1 MKIIISVLFG
11 IFFLSSCSN
20 KEVTNRLI
28 VSQEFIYEMEDAL
41 TPECHA
47 STIVSSGNNL
57 IAAWFG
63 GTREKNKD
71 VGIWVSRKS
80 NKNWSTPVEVVNGI
94 QDDGSRFPCWN
105 PVLFQP
111 KDSPLTLFYKV
122 GPNPREWWG
131 MFVTSKNHGLTW
143 SNPIQLPDGIYGPI
157 KNKPIQLSNG
167 DILSGTSTE
176 HDGWK
181 IQIERSIDN
190 GKTWKSSGDLNDGVE
205 FGAIQ
210 PTILVHPNKTIQL
223 LNRTKNEVISESWSK
238 DNGYTWSEMK
248 ATTLP
253 NPNSGI
259 DGLTLK
265 DGRHLLVYNPTN
277 KNWGDRVPLSVAV
290 SKDGKTWKEVIQLE
304 KVTNPETT
312 DEEEYS
318 YPAIIQTEDNLIHIV
333 YTWNRKMVKHVVINP
348 KMIK

>member
-1 MKIIISVLFG
+1 
-11 IFFLSSCSN
+11 
-20 KEVTNRLI
+20 
-28 VSQEFIYEMEDAL
+28 
-41 TPECHA
+41 
-47 STIVSSGNNL
+47 
-57 IAAWFG
+57 
-63 GTREKNKD
+63 
-71 VGIWVSRKS
+71 
-80 NKNWSTPVEVVNGI
+80 
-94 QDDGSRFPCWN
+94 
-105 PVLFQP
+105 
-111 KDSPLTLFYKV
+111 
-122 GPNPREWWG
+122 
-131 MFVTSKNHGLTW
+131 
-143 SNPIQLPDGIYGPI
+143 
-157 KNKPIQLSNG
+157 
-167 DILSGTSTE
+167 
-176 HDGWK
+176 
-181 IQIERSIDN
+181 
-190 GKTWKSSGDLNDGVE
+190 
-205 FGAIQ
+205 
-210 PTILVHPNKTIQL
+210 
-223 LNRTKNEVISESWSK
+223 
-238 DNGYTWSEMK
+238 MK